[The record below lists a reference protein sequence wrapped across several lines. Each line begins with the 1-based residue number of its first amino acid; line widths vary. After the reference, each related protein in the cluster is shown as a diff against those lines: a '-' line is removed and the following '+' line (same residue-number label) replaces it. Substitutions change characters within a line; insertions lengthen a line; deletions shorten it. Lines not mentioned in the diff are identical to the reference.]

1 MSASR
6 FRIELAGSD
15 DDARL
20 RARMAAECMEGDVA
34 VSFRREPD
42 FFAGCRVQGDA
53 TQVVKCTD
61 GANGE
66 LIGLGS
72 RSTVF
77 AHVDGEPRRIGYL
90 SDLRLAAKHRSSAL
104 LARGYRMLR
113 RLHAD
118 DPVPFYT
125 TVIYEGNAPALSALL
140 GGRAGLPLY
149 VDWGRVLTPA
159 LPLGFPVK
167 QAPVARV
174 SLEKGSPSRLGDIV
188 AFLNREAAGK
198 QFSPVYRE
206 KDFPAGRFLGLRASD
221 FFLAIRGGEIVGTLA
236 AWDQTEFRQTHIER
250 YPVRLALLRPL
261 YNALAALTPL
271 KPLPGG
277 GAPIPYLYLACL
289 ATEHN
294 NVDLFRFL
302 LRVALEA
309 LRRGP
314 WSFAIAGLHEADP
327 LAAALGELRALR
339 AAGRLFAVHYPEE
352 PLAAE
357 PPARRVPYLEAGCL

>member
-6 FRIELAGSD
+6 FRVELAGPE

-20 RARMAAECMEGDVA
+20 RALMAAERMDGEIA

-42 FFAGCRVQGDA
+42 FFSACRVQGDA

-61 GANGE
+61 GASGE

-72 RSTVF
+72 RSTAF
-77 AHVDGEPRRIGYL
+77 AHIDGTPRRIGYL
-90 SDLRLAAKHRSSAL
+90 SDLRLAAKHRSGAL

-125 TVIYEGNAPALSALL
+125 TVIYEGNARALSALV

-149 VDWGRVLTPA
+149 VDLGRMLTPA
-159 LPLGFPVK
+159 LPLGFSVK
-167 QAPVARV
+167 QARVAGV
-174 SLEKGSPSRLGDIV
+174 SLERGSPLRLGDIV
-188 AFLNREAAGK
+188 AFLNREAAAK

-206 KDFPAGRFLGLRASD
+206 RDFPGGRFLGLKASD
-221 FFLAIRGGEIVGTLA
+221 FFLALRGGKIVGTLA
-236 AWDQTEFRQTHIER
+236 AWDQAAFRQTHLER
-250 YPVRLALLRPL
+250 YPLRLALLRPL
-261 YNALAALTPL
+261 YNILAAVTPL
-271 KPLPGG
+271 KPFPSG

-302 LRVALEA
+302 LRAALEA
-309 LRRGP
+309 VRRGP
-314 WSFAIAGLHEADP
+314 WSFAIVGLHETDP
-327 LAAALGELRALR
+327 LAVALTELRAVY
-339 AAGRLFAVHYPEE
+339 AAGRLFGVHYPEQ
-352 PLAAE
+352 PLASQ
-357 PPARRVPYLEAGCL
+357 PPGRRVPYLEAGCL